1 MIGRI
6 TTSPSIATGRCTI
19 LCIPKIA
26 ACGGLIIGVES
37 IEPKTPP
44 FVIVKVPPVIS
55 SGVIFPSL
63 ALIAKRLISLS
74 ISAKDMRSALRT
86 TGTINPFGD
95 ETAIPISA

>member
-1 MIGRI
+1 MIGLI
-6 TTSPSIATGRCTI
+6 STLPLIATGLSTM

-26 ACGGLIIGVES
+26 DWGGLIIGVES

-44 FVIVKVPPVIS
+44 FVMVKVPPVIS
-55 SGVIFPSL
+55 SGVILPSL
-63 ALIAKRLISLS
+63 ALIASLFISLS
-74 ISAKDMRSALRT
+74 ISARLILSAFLT